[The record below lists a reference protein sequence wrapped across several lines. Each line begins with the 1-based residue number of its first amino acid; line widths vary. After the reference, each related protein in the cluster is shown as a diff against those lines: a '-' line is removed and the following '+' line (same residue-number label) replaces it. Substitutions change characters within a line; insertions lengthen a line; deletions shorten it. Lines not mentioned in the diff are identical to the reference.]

1 MTIRVRAVYEKG
13 VLVPRE
19 PRDLPEHAEV
29 EIEVRLAHEEPEAVP
44 EDAGDPTDW
53 ETMRRLIGMW
63 KDAPPG
69 EPLARDHDE
78 YLYGARRRTAR
89 RPGASKRQP

>member
-19 PRDLPEHAEV
+19 PLDLPEHAEV
-29 EIEVRLAHEEPEAVP
+29 EIEVRLAEGEMEARDDDP
-44 EDAGDPTDW
+44 GDPTGW
-53 ETMRRLIGMW
+53 ATMRRLIGMW

-69 EPLARDHDE
+69 EPLARDHDR
-78 YLYGARRRTAR
+78 YLYGTEHAHGRDQAD
-89 RPGASKRQP
+89 